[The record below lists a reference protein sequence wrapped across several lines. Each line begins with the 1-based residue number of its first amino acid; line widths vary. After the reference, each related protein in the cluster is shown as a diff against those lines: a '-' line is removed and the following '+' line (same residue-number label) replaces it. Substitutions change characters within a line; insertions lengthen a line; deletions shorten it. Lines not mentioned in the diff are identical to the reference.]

1 MTGDMVSID
10 TGRMH
15 GKSEILWAIVGQ
27 MMEIDPKWACSDVL
41 STLCGRM
48 EEYLSNTDRW
58 TLRRLSTEFRDMIAR
73 MPDEVKECTN

>member
-1 MTGDMVSID
+1 MVSID
-10 TGRMH
+10 SGRMY

-48 EEYLSNTDRW
+48 VKYLSNTDMR
-58 TLRRLSTEFRDMIAR
+58 TLRRLSTEFRDMITR
-73 MPDEVKECTN
+73 MLDEVKE

>member
-15 GKSEILWAIVGQ
+15 GESEVLWAIVGQ
-27 MMEIDPKWACSDVL
+27 MVEIDPKWACSDVL

-48 EEYLSNTDRW
+48 EKYLSEVDRG
-58 TLRRLSTEFRDMIAR
+58 TLRRLSMEFRDIITR
-73 MPDEVKECTN
+73 MNEK

>member
-15 GKSEILWAIVGQ
+15 GKSEVLWAIVGQ
-27 MMEIDPKWACSDVL
+27 MVEINPKWACSDVL

-48 EEYLSNTDRW
+48 EKYLSEIDRGA
-58 TLRRLSTEFRDMIAR
+58 LRRLSMEFRDIITR
-73 MPDEVKECTN
+73 MNEK

>member
-48 EEYLSNTDRW
+48 ERYLSNADMR
-58 TLRRLSTEFRDMIAR
+58 TLRRLSMEFRDMIAR
-73 MPDEVKECTN
+73 MPDEVKE